1 MDDLKSCKTHTKTR
15 SIVEISCLKHKY
27 EDGTHVEVCDSHFHA
42 HEGEI
47 VIITGKNGSGKSTL
61 LHHIVGL
68 LEPTKG
74 MIKVFGIDVVSKEFE
89 KHRKDIGV
97 VFQHVDEQLIA
108 PTVFEDIAFSPLNYG
123 WEIKKIKSK
132 VEEMMKR
139 LKITTLKNKA
149 PHYLSGGEK
158 KKVAL
163 AGALMMNPKLLVI
176 DELFANM
183 DDDSKNDIIELLI
196 KLNKE
201 QKTTIIMTS
210 HESEIIKKFKARVF
224 HIN

>member
-1 MDDLKSCKTHTKTR
+1 MDN
-15 SIVEISCLKHKY
+15 IIEISCLKHRY
-27 EDGTHVEVCDSHFHA
+27 EDGTQVHICNSHFSA
-42 HEGEI
+42 KVGEV

-68 LEPTKG
+68 LEPTQG
-74 MIKVFGIDVVSKEFE
+74 EVKVFGIDISSAEFE
-89 KHRKDIGV
+89 IHRKEIGMV
-97 VFQHVDEQLIA
+97 LQDVDEQLIA
-108 PTVFEDIAFSPLNYG
+108 PTVKEDICFSPVNYN
-123 WEIKKIKSK
+123 WEPSVIEEKSNKI
-132 VEEMMKR
+132 MKQLGIFH
-139 LKITTLKNKA
+139 LKDKA

-163 AGALMMNPKLLVI
+163 AGALIMNPKVLII

-183 DDDSKNDIIELLI
+183 DKESKKLISEILI

-201 QKTTIIMTS
+201 NKTTIILTS
-210 HESEIIKKFKARVF
+210 HESEIIKNFNARIF